1 MQMRKPKKE
10 EQTMAA
16 PNPLQLSP
24 PTCED
29 RLIWDV
35 ERSSFHF
42 PTLAAADELGLFPLL
57 DTDPMTAA
65 QVAQALS
72 LGPRA
77 TEALLGVLTSL
88 GFLAQSQGHFGLT
101 EVSRV
106 YLLPGRPYYR
116 GSIIKLFGN
125 APLTSA
131 TILEALKK
139 ERASAYG
146 GGDMWETHEMAPA
159 LAEGFTHAMHCQSLP
174 LAMGVA
180 LNGDFHGIKRVLDVG
195 GGSGCFC
202 IVVAQRWPETTFTI
216 MELPG
221 VRKVAQ
227 RYIAENGL
235 EDRIDTVELNMF
247 RDPWP
252 TGYDGIL
259 FSNIFHDWDRNRC
272 LFLSRRA
279 FEALPSGGRIF
290 VNEMLLDETKD
301 RPLAATSFSMTMMV
315 YTQGKQYSATEL
327 RGILSESGFEDIQVT
342 PTHCYYSLATASKG

>member
-1 MQMRKPKKE
+1 
-10 EQTMAA
+10 MAA
-16 PNPLQLSP
+16 PNLLQLSP
-24 PTCED
+24 PTCDD

-35 ERSSFHF
+35 ERSFYHF

-57 DTDPMTAA
+57 DTNPMTAA
-65 QVAQALS
+65 QVGQALS

-88 GFLAQSQGHFGLT
+88 GFLTQSHGHFSLSG
-101 EVSRV
+101 VSRT
-106 YLLPGRPYYR
+106 YLLPGSPYYR

-125 APLTSA
+125 VPLTSA

-146 GGDMWETHEMAPA
+146 GGEMWETHEMDSA

-202 IVVAQRWPETTFTI
+202 IVVAQRWPGTTFTI
-216 MELPG
+216 MELPA
-221 VRKVAQ
+221 VSKVAQ
-227 RYIAENGL
+227 RYIAEHGL
-235 EDRIDTVELNMF
+235 QDRINTVELDMF
-247 RDPWP
+247 KDRWP
-252 TGYDGIL
+252 REYDGVF
-259 FSNIFHDWDRNRC
+259 FSNVFHDWDRDRC

-315 YTQGKQYSATEL
+315 YTQGKQYSANEL
-327 RGILSESGFEDIQVT
+327 REILGESGFEDIRVT
-342 PTHCYYSLATASKG
+342 PTHCYYSLVTARKR

>member
-1 MQMRKPKKE
+1 
-10 EQTMAA
+10 MAA

-24 PTCED
+24 PSCDD
-29 RLIWDV
+29 RLLWDV
-35 ERSSFHF
+35 ERSFYHF
-42 PTLAAADELGLFPLL
+42 PTLAAADELGLFALL
-57 DTDPMTAA
+57 DAKPMTAA

-88 GFLAQSQGHFGLT
+88 GFLTQSQGYFALA
-101 EVSRV
+101 EVSRM
-106 YLLPGRPYYR
+106 YLLPGSPYYR

-125 APLTSA
+125 VPLTSA
-131 TILEALKK
+131 TIVEALKK

-146 GGDMWETHEMAPA
+146 GGEMWETHEMDPA

-180 LNGDFHGIKRVLDVG
+180 SHGDFGGVKRVLDAG
-195 GGSGCFC
+195 GGSGCFS
-202 IVVAQRWPETTFTI
+202 IVVAQRWPGTSFTV
-216 MELPG
+216 MELPA

-227 RYIAENGL
+227 RYIAKHGL
-235 EDRIDTVELNMF
+235 QDRIDTVELDMF
-247 RDPWP
+247 KDRWP
-252 TGYDGIL
+252 TGYDGVF
-259 FSNIFHDWDRNRC
+259 FSNIFHDWDRKRC
-272 LFLSRRA
+272 LLLSRRA

-315 YTQGKQYSATEL
+315 YTEGKQYSAKEL
-327 RGILSESGFEDIQVT
+327 REILSESGFEDILVI
-342 PTHCYYSLATASKG
+342 PTHCYYSLVTARKP